1 MKAGDLVRFRRDIV
15 ERRKRGDCEIW
26 EWNIGFLVEYKK
38 WEKVAT
44 ILYEGN
50 LIRVR
55 AMRRRVSDTQASR
68 STVNDD
74 VQKAAYACSDRK

>member
-1 MKAGDLVRFRRDIV
+1 MRAGDLVRFRLNIV
-15 ERRKRGDCEIW
+15 ERKKRGDCEIW

-44 ILYEGN
+44 ILHKGE

-55 AMRRRVSDTQASR
+55 AEY
-68 STVNDD
+68 
-74 VQKAAYACSDRK
+74 VQKAGKKDMTDESNSI

>member
-1 MKAGDLVRFRRDIV
+1 MRDGDLVRFRHELTSKRRRD
-15 ERRKRGDCEIW
+15 DCGVW
-26 EWNIGFLVEYKK
+26 EWKLGFLVEYKK

-55 AMRRRVSDTQASR
+55 AEY
-68 STVNDD
+68 
-74 VQKAAYACSDRK
+74 VQKAGKKDMTNESNSI

>member
-15 ERRKRGDCEIW
+15 ERRRRGDCEIW

-55 AMRRRVSDTQASR
+55 AEY
-68 STVNDD
+68 
-74 VQKAAYACSDRK
+74 VQKAGKKDMTNESNSI